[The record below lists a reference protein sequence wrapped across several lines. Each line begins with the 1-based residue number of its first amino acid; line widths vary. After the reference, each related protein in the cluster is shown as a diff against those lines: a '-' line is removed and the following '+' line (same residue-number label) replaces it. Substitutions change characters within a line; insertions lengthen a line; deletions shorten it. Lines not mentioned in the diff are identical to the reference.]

1 MSNLAKLTKSQLI
14 ADNPGLGLKMTM
26 LKEEIIAVIEKKA
39 PKAKFSKKSAS
50 GEY

>member
-26 LKEEIIAVIEKKA
+26 TKDAIITKIEDSA
-39 PKAKFSKKSAS
+39 PKAKSSKRKVN